1 MFTTFIVQPLFN
13 LLVFI
18 YALLPAHNFGLA
30 LVIFTVIIRW
40 LMWPLVKKQLHQA
53 KAMRAMQPELKRI
66 KKAAKGDKRKEQMM
80 IMELYKERGINP
92 FATFPI
98 LIVQIVVLLA
108 LYSGLMK
115 LLKDPGTLI
124 SFSYSPIQN
133 LGWMQ
138 ELARDLGRFDETLLG
153 VVDLGRASLSKE
165 GFYGAGFVIV
175 VASAFAQYYQAKQI
189 MPSDKEARGLRAI
202 LKDAGEGKQAD
213 QAEVSAAVGR
223 TTIYIIPVS
232 ILLFASGL
240 PTAIALYWLVSSV
253 VAIWQQNRILKQD
266 ETEMEA
272 LADAPTKK
280 NVDAIPEAE
289 VVTRPKSSKPKKAA
303 KKKRRKKR

>member
-66 KKAAKGDKRKEQMM
+66 KKATKGDRRKEQLMV
-80 IMELYKERGINP
+80 MELYKERGINP

-98 LIVQIVVLLA
+98 LIVQVVVLLA

-115 LLKDPGTLI
+115 LLKDPNTLI
-124 SFSYSPIQN
+124 SFSYAPIRD

-138 ELARDLGRFDETLLG
+138 QLAQDIHRFDETLFG
-153 VVDLGRASLSKE
+153 IVDLGRAAASKE
-165 GFYGAGFVIV
+165 GLYGTGFAIV
-175 VASAFAQYYQAKQI
+175 VVSAVAQYYQAKQI
-189 MPSDKEARGLRAI
+189 MPNDKDAPGLRAI
-202 LKDAGEGKQAD
+202 LKSAGEGKQAD
-213 QAEVSAAVGR
+213 QSDVSAAVGR
-223 TTIYIIPVS
+223 TTLYIIPVS
-232 ILLFASGL
+232 ILVFASGL

-253 VAIWQQNRILKQD
+253 VAIWQQSRILNRD
-266 ETEMEA
+266 ETELEA
-272 LADAPTKK
+272 LADGSKKK
-280 NVDAIPEAE
+280 NLAEIPEAE
-289 VVTRPKSSKPKKAA
+289 VVTQPKTPKTKKPG
-303 KKKRRKKR
+303 KKKRRKRR

>member
-30 LVIFTVIIRW
+30 LVIFTIIIRW

-66 KKAAKGDKRKEQMM
+66 KKATKGDRRKEQMM
-80 IMELYKERGINP
+80 VMELYKERGINP

-115 LLKDPGTLI
+115 LLKDPNTLI
-124 SFSYSPIQN
+124 SFSYAPIQD

-138 ELARDLGRFDETLLG
+138 QLAQDIRRFDETLFG
-153 VVDLGRASLSKE
+153 VVDLGRAAVSKE
-165 GFYGAGFVIV
+165 GLYGTGFVIV
-175 VASAFAQYYQAKQI
+175 VVSAIAQYYQAKQI
-189 MPSDKEARGLRAI
+189 MPNDKDAPGLRAI

-213 QAEVSAAVGR
+213 QSDVSAAVGR
-223 TTIYIIPVS
+223 TTLYIIPVS
-232 ILLFASGL
+232 ILVFASGL
-240 PTAIALYWLVSSV
+240 PTAIALYWLVSSI
-253 VAIWQQNRILKQD
+253 VAIWQQSRILNQD
-266 ETEMEA
+266 ETELEA
-272 LADAPTKK
+272 LADGPKKK
-280 NVDAIPEAE
+280 NVAKIPEAE
-289 VVTRPKSSKPKKAA
+289 VVSQPKTPKTKKSSKKKR
-303 KKKRRKKR
+303 KKKR